1 MILIDLNQ
9 LLKKIVIEVANE
21 NDVTLNEKII
31 EQVEFEI
38 SAEKSRGDFATSCC
52 LKLAKY
58 FKKKPVEL
66 AEIIAANLND
76 KRIENIKIEGPG
88 FINIF
93 ISAETKSELLKNIII
108 EGDNWGITKDY
119 SGRILL
125 EFVSSNPTGPLHV
138 GHGRGAVLGMAI
150 ANLLENIGYE
160 VTKEYYVND
169 AGRQI
174 SILTSSVLLNA
185 FVETFETDGT
195 YEGEYIKELAKT
207 FKSNFGELDK
217 KIDFGSLDDDKDIRL
232 DEISK
237 YFKSEFSGAWKEA
250 KKFAVNEIL
259 NLIKTDLHNFNIIHD
274 LWFSESSL
282 GAVED
287 VASDLSK
294 SLKTIKNQGYT
305 YSKDGAEWFKTTEFG
320 DDKDRVLLR
329 ENKEPTYYLTDV
341 GYHKNKIDRN
351 FDSYINIFGADHH
364 GYIPRLTAAFDVM
377 KKEHQSIEFLLYQ
390 LVNLYEEGVKKTM
403 STRRGEY
410 FSLNDL
416 REDLG
421 PDVIKF
427 FFLEK
432 KSDHPMDFDIDLAKD
447 ESKNN
452 PYFYAQY
459 AYVRCCSI
467 LAKSSFDPSI
477 EIDLNEI
484 ENCHEITSKAINYP
498 LILQE
503 YALERSPHSLVHFI
517 KDFSATFHSFYEQN
531 PVLSENKVTSNSRLL
546 ITSITKLILKNSFK
560 ILNVKPLEKM

>member
-52 LKLAKY
+52 LKLAKH

-66 AEIIAANLND
+66 AEIIATNLND
-76 KRIENIKIEGPG
+76 KKIENIKIEGPG

-108 EGDNWGITKDY
+108 EGDNWGKTKDF

-185 FVETFETDGT
+185 YVKTFETDGT
-195 YEGEYIKELAKT
+195 YEGEYIKELART

-217 KIDFGSLDDDKDIRL
+217 KIDFGILDDDKDIRL

-237 YFKSEFSGAWKEA
+237 YFKSEFSEAWKEA
-250 KKFAVNEIL
+250 KKFAVSEIL
-259 NLIKTDLHNFNIIHD
+259 NLIKEDLHNFNIIHD
-274 LWFSESSL
+274 HWFSESSL

-287 VASDLSK
+287 VESDLSK

-467 LAKSSFDPSI
+467 LAKSSFDPSV

-484 ENCHEITSKAINYP
+484 EKCYEITSKAINYP
-498 LILQE
+498 LILKE
-503 YALERSPHSLVHFI
+503 FALERSPHSLVHFI

>member
-38 SAEKSRGDFATSCC
+38 STEKSRGDFATSCC
-52 LKLAKY
+52 LKLAKH
-58 FKKKPVEL
+58 FKKKPDEL

-76 KRIENIKIEGPG
+76 KKIENIKIEGPG

-93 ISAETKSELLKNIII
+93 ISAETKSELLKNIIV

-160 VTKEYYVND
+160 VIKEYYVND

-185 FVETFETDGT
+185 YVKTFETDGT
-195 YEGEYIKELAKT
+195 YEGEYIKELAKI

-217 KIDFGSLDDDKDIRL
+217 KIDFGPLDDDKDIRL

-259 NLIKTDLHNFNIIHD
+259 NLIKEDLHNFNIIHD
-274 LWFSESSL
+274 HWFSESSL

-287 VASDLSK
+287 VESDLSK

-377 KKEHQSIEFLLYQ
+377 KKEHQNIEFQLYQ

-467 LAKSSFDPSI
+467 LAKSSFDPTV

-484 ENCHEITSKAINYP
+484 ENCYEITSKAINYP

>member
-58 FKKKPVEL
+58 LKKKPVEL

-185 FVETFETDGT
+185 YVETFETDGT

-351 FDSYINIFGADHH
+351 FDCYINIFGADHH

-517 KDFSATFHSFYEQN
+517 KDFSATFHSFYEQS

>member
-52 LKLAKY
+52 LKLAKH
-58 FKKKPVEL
+58 FKKKPDEL

-76 KRIENIKIEGPG
+76 KKIENIKIEGPG

-93 ISAETKSELLKNIII
+93 ISAETKSELLKNIIV

-160 VTKEYYVND
+160 VIKEYYVND

-185 FVETFETDGT
+185 YVKTFETDGT
-195 YEGEYIKELAKT
+195 YEGEYIKELAKI

-217 KIDFGSLDDDKDIRL
+217 KIDFGPLDDDKDIRL

-259 NLIKTDLHNFNIIHD
+259 NLIKEDLHNFNIIHD
-274 LWFSESSL
+274 HWFSESSL

-287 VASDLSK
+287 VESDLSK

-377 KKEHQSIEFLLYQ
+377 KKEHQNIEFLLYQ

-467 LAKSSFDPSI
+467 LAKSSFDPTV

-484 ENCHEITSKAINYP
+484 ENCYEITSKAINYP